1 MLVLTRKLGEQIV
14 LPDSDVMVTV
24 LGISG
29 NRVRLGIAAPVE
41 QRVQRRE
48 IWERSRGQE
57 DPSDSSFGTDKPA
70 CPQPFAPRGGAATAV
85 APEPA
90 ADSAPQRQLADR
102 IQQWTGGRI
111 RGLRVERE
119 GDQLVVYGL
128 SDSYY
133 AWQLAQAAVTEFRD
147 VTAPDQPHPPV
158 RLDLEVVWPPHPP
171 VFSDDSLE
179 WNADGQVR

>member
-48 IWERSRGQE
+48 IWERSREQE

-70 CPQPFAPRGGAATAV
+70 CPQPARRWFR
-85 APEPA
+85 PA
-90 ADSAPQRQLADR
+90 S
-102 IQQWTGGRI
+102 
-111 RGLRVERE
+111 
-119 GDQLVVYGL
+119 
-128 SDSYY
+128 
-133 AWQLAQAAVTEFRD
+133 
-147 VTAPDQPHPPV
+147 
-158 RLDLEVVWPPHPP
+158 
-171 VFSDDSLE
+171 
-179 WNADGQVR
+179 